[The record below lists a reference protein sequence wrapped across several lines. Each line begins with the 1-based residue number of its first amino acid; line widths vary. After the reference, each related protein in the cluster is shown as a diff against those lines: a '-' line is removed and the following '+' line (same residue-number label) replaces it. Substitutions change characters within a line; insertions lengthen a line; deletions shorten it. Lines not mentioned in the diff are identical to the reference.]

1 METAISKFGKLNGL
15 VLNHGVL
22 TPLGKISDVKPEEF
36 LECLNINTV
45 SLLNPIQKSLDYL
58 RESKGNV
65 VFVSSGAATGSY
77 AAWGAYNSSKA
88 AMNSICRTLAN
99 EEPDITSI
107 AVRPG
112 VVDTDMQGQ
121 IRLLGGAHM
130 LPNDYKKF
138 YDLFTNNK
146 LVKAD
151 EPAKVLAELVVNKKH
166 QYNGQFLSFDGEE
179 LKDLR

>member
-121 IRLLGGAHM
+121 IRLLGDAHM

-166 QYNGQFLSFDGEE
+166 QYNGQLLSFDGEE